1 MDYDQ
6 PVSFG
11 PDGDVGK
18 LSPTG
23 FDLTEEGPSSWT
35 VRQCC
40 ELEIPLQMPRQNIGL
55 SIEASPFLAK
65 GKISAQQLFVYI
77 NGLFQGF
84 HLFHAPETVTF
95 RVSRNAI
102 TNRPTRV
109 HLVIPTAISPKA
121 LGLGGD
127 MRDLGLAVTTL
138 SFFSL

>member
-6 PVSFG
+6 PIGFG
-11 PDGDVGK
+11 SNGNVGK
-18 LSPTG
+18 FPTIG

-40 ELEIPLQMPRQNIGL
+40 ELEIPLPMPRQNIGL
-55 SIEASPFLAK
+55 SIESSPFLAK
-65 GKISAQQLFVYI
+65 GKISAQQLFVYV

-84 HLFHAPETVTF
+84 HLFQAPETVTF

-102 TNRPTRV
+102 TNRATRV
-109 HLVIPTAISPKA
+109 HLVIPTAISPKN
-121 LGLGGD
+121 LGLGSD

-138 SFFSL
+138 SFVSL